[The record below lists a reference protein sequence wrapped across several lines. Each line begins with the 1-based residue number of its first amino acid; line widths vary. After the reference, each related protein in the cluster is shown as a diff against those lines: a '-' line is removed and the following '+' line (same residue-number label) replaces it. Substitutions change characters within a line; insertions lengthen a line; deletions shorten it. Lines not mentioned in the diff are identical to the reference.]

1 MRTATRLQ
9 QHSTGQSMT
18 ASGISTVWG
27 GLTFVYKV
35 YQSTSRWQQQTVFRI
50 CVYALSHKP
59 INTAKCNI
67 WVLECPSGI
76 EMAELPY
83 DLGHLLDSSSAG
95 QMRVVAGA
103 DTKQRTATSQA
114 GSDSEVETDHFN
126 NNLRSS
132 PCCT

>member
-9 QHSTGQSMT
+9 QHSTGQSET
-18 ASGISTVWG
+18 ASGISTG
-27 GLTFVYKV
+27 GELTFVYNV
-35 YQSTSRWQQQTVFRI
+35 YQIIHSRRQQETVFRI
-50 CVYALSHKP
+50 CIYALSHKP

-114 GSDSEVETDHFN
+114 GPDSEVDTDHFN